1 MIAVPPPDVGT
12 SILCLHARE
21 RLIGFAFGACSGPS
35 RIFTTIALARVLDR
49 SKALLR
55 PSY

>member
-1 MIAVPPPDVGT
+1 MIAAPPPDVGT

-35 RIFTTIALARVLDR
+35 RIFTTIALAR
-49 SKALLR
+49 AA
-55 PSY
+55 